1 MIDYASVPNLPT
13 LFFDQA
19 DAKGDRPF
27 LWAKRGGDWKPFSWT
42 ETADTIKALA
52 AGLIANGLNSGD
64 RVMVVAENRP
74 EWFMI
79 DLAIMSAGG
88 IGVPAYTTNT
98 VDDHDHI
105 LSDSGAKLAVVSNAK
120 LAKNLVPAAEKNGVS
135 LLVSMD
141 DMPDGAAGA
150 LTLKDWQTLIVEG
163 NAGSGDIVNKARAI
177 PRDTVASLIYTSGT
191 GGAPTGVMLTHG
203 NMLCNVDG
211 ADDLLRTI
219 KGFKDDHEVFL
230 SFLPLSHSYEHTC
243 GQFVPVGI
251 GAQIFYAEGID
262 KLIENIAEVRPTI
275 MTAVPR
281 LYESIRGRI
290 LRGAEQKG
298 GLAQE
303 LLLLAVSIGRKRYE
317 APETLKWHER
327 ITDSLLDKLVRKKV
341 NKRFGGRLRAFVS
354 GGAPLNYD
362 VGVFF
367 QALGLNILQGFGQ
380 TESAPVSNCNPYNKN
395 KITTVGPALKG
406 VEIKIADDGEIL
418 IRGELVMKGY
428 WNKPER
434 TAETVKDGW
443 LHTGDIGVL
452 DEDGY
457 LQITDRKKD
466 IIVNSGGDNVSP
478 QRVEGMLCVEG
489 EIAQAMVY
497 GDKRPHLVGLIV
509 PDPDWTKL
517 WCRENGRKPGDD
529 LTEDEDYRKALQ
541 EAIDR
546 VNKKLSV
553 IERVRRFIIAPEA
566 FTIDN
571 SMLTPSMKIR
581 RHVIRQEY
589 GESLEGLYR

>member
-13 LFFDQA
+13 LFFNQA
-19 DAKGDRPF
+19 DRHPERPF
-27 LWAKRGGDWKPFSWT
+27 LWAKRNGNWKPFTWV
-42 ETADTIKALA
+42 ETSDTIKALA
-52 AGLIANGLNSGD
+52 AGLKANGLEDGD
-64 RVMVVAENRP
+64 RVMIVAENRP
-74 EWFMI
+74 EWLMV

-98 VDDHDHI
+98 VDDHNHI
-105 LSDSGAKLAVVSNAK
+105 LSDSGAKIVVVSTAK
-120 LAKNLVPAAEKNGVS
+120 LAKNLVPAAEMNGVQ
-135 LLVSMD
+135 LLVTMETVPTD
-141 DMPDGAAGA
+141 VAGS
-150 LTLKDWQTLIVEG
+150 LMMKDWQALIVDG
-163 NAGSGDIVNKARAI
+163 NTGADHVIKAAHAI
-177 PRDTVASLIYTSGT
+177 NRDTVASLIYTSGT

-211 ADDLLRTI
+211 ADNLLRTI
-219 KGFKDDHEVFL
+219 KGFKDDNEVFL

-251 GAQIFYAEGID
+251 GAQIYYAEGLD
-262 KLIENIAEVRPTI
+262 KLIDNIAEVRPTI

-317 APETLKWHER
+317 DPTSLKWHER
-327 ITDSLLDKLVRKKV
+327 LTDTLLDKLVRKKV
-341 NKRFGGRLRAFVS
+341 NRRFGGRLRAFVS

-362 VGVFF
+362 VGIFF
-367 QALGLNILQGFGQ
+367 QALGLTILQGFGQ
-380 TESAPVSNCNPYNKN
+380 TESAPVSNCNPYSKN

-406 VEIKIADDGEIL
+406 VEIKIAEDGEIL

-428 WNKPER
+428 WNQPER
-434 TAETVKDGW
+434 TAETIKDGW

-478 QRVEGMLCVEG
+478 QRVEGMLCVEA

-497 GDKRPHLVGLIV
+497 GDKRPHLVALVV
-509 PDPDWTKL
+509 PDPDWAKS
-517 WCRENGRKPGDD
+517 WRRENGKQPDED
-529 LTEDEDYRKALQ
+529 LTEDADYRKAVQ
-541 EAIDR
+541 DAIDR

-553 IERVRRFIIAPEA
+553 IERVRRFVIAPEA
-566 FTIDN
+566 FSIDN
-571 SMLTPSMKIR
+571 TMLTPSMKIR
-581 RHVIRQEY
+581 RHVIKQQY
-589 GESLEGLYR
+589 GAKLEGLYH